1 MSLPVIPKPVA
12 SSYEQATSPPAGILT
27 ARPNALPPAIRFG
40 APGASDD
47 GSKPPF
53 WKTLLT
59 DVKTQ
64 VENVVNDPKKAFRE
78 NVENRL
84 LYHPTPGPVSIQ
96 DLQSKPLAEKVQEV
110 SFDTPDG
117 TKLHAWYI
125 APDLNKRPKGETV
138 VFAHGNGGNI
148 LHRELL
154 MQAFADAGFGFFA
167 FDYRGYGNSKGIPS
181 EEGLYQ
187 DFETASKFVKLIYK
201 CPVENQIA
209 AGESLGAAVAT
220 HAASLAE
227 KKPYRLLFTYA
238 GFTSL
243 PAVAPTLFKQV
254 PLLDQLAEK
263 FLPNMVQQKFDA
275 LSKIA
280 AVKSPVLIAHGDQD
294 NLVPPGMQQE
304 LLNAATQAPAKDE
317 IIIEGADHNDLLF
330 NASDMVQE
338 VISMLAKTEP
348 PASEQT

>member
-1 MSLPVIPKPVA
+1 MSFPVTPKPVVP
-12 SSYEQATSPPAGILT
+12 YEPAPLPSAGILT
-27 ARPNALPPAIRFG
+27 PRPNPLAPALKFG
-40 APGASDD
+40 GPDAPDD

-53 WKTLLT
+53 WKTLLA
-59 DVKTQ
+59 DVQTQ
-64 VENVVNDPKKAFRE
+64 VKKVVDDPKKAFRE

-96 DLQSKPLAEKVQEV
+96 DLQSKPLAQKVQDV
-110 SFDTPDG
+110 YFDTPDG
-117 TKLHAWYI
+117 TKLHAWYV
-125 APDLNKRPKGETV
+125 APDLTKRPQGETV

-154 MQAFADAGFGFFA
+154 MQAFSDEGFGFFA
-167 FDYRGYGNSKGIPS
+167 FDYRGYGNSQGVPS

-201 CPVENQIA
+201 CPVNKQIA
-209 AGESLGAAVAT
+209 VGESLGAAVAT
-220 HAASLAE
+220 HAASQAQ
-227 KKPYRLLFTYA
+227 KAPYRMLFTYA

-263 FLPNMVQQKFDA
+263 FLPSMVQQKFDA

-280 AVKSPVLIAHGDQD
+280 AVKCPVLFAHGDED

-338 VISMLAKTEP
+338 VIAMLAKTEP
-348 PASEQT
+348 PTSGQK